1 MNEVITARSCLR
13 GPVTLLTLT
22 KMIVIFSLLSKR
34 NINLFLLEKEIIY
47 LLISIEIGGV
57 EKTEK

>member
-13 GPVTLLTLT
+13 GPVTLPTLT
-22 KMIVIFSLLSKR
+22 KMIVMFSLLSKR